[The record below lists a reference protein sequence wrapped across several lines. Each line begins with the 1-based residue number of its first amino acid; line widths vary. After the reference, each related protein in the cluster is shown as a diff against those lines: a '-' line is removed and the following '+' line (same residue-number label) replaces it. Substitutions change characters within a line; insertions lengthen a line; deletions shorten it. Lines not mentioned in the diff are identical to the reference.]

1 MMKQWTQIL
10 TSAPL
15 FLAALA
21 GCSPDFQTAAGA
33 PDPGGRSPL
42 AHLEEELQSGDYG
55 VAMSD
60 LTVTRVETDDLAMTH
75 TRVQQAFNGVPV
87 FGGEAIVHMKGDGS
101 LFAITNEIVPRIS
114 LAGALDPSL
123 TPEDAVGAAL
133 AGVSCPSCLTAPP
146 EVDLWVLRDNDNEED
161 RLAYR
166 VRLRREDGS
175 AETSMPVVFIDA
187 GTGDHLWGF
196 DNLQTATGA
205 SLYSGSVTIPTYS
218 KKGKFYL
225 EDPVGNIGTFDS
237 RGLQYA
243 TYRFWDDDNVWD
255 APEQQAAVDVHY
267 CASKFM
273 EYFAT
278 AHNRS
283 GIDGLGGPGFYKAA
297 DGMTAVITSKVHY
310 GEEFSNAFW
319 NGSFMTYGDGDGV
332 TILPLVT
339 LDICGHEMQHG
350 ITERTANLTYSGE
363 SGALNESWSDVFGA
377 LLERF
382 VNGESAAT
390 WRVGEACFTPGNGQD
405 EGIRD
410 MAAPHDA
417 LDNGFTPD
425 DDPDHYSERYT
436 GQDDNGGVHIN
447 SGIAN
452 KAFHLLAAGGAHH
465 LGGSMAG
472 IGAEKAGAIWYK
484 ALTTF
489 MVSSTKFK
497 GARTATLNAADAL
510 YGAGSPEK
518 AAVASAWS
526 LVGVN

>member
-1 MMKQWTQIL
+1 
-10 TSAPL
+10 
-15 FLAALA
+15 
-21 GCSPDFQTAAGA
+21 
-33 PDPGGRSPL
+33 
-42 AHLEEELQSGDYG
+42 
-55 VAMSD
+55 
-60 LTVTRVETDDLAMTH
+60 MTH
-75 TRVQQAFNGVPV
+75 TRVQQVFNGVPV
-87 FGGEAIVHMKGDGS
+87 FGGEAIVHVRGDGS

-114 LAGALDPSL
+114 LAGAILPALD
-123 TPEDAVGAAL
+123 TEGAIDAAL
-133 AGVSCPSCLTAPP
+133 AGVSCPSCLTADP
-146 EVDLWVLRDNDNEED
+146 EADLWVLRHNNED

-175 AETSMPVVFIDA
+175 AETSMPVVFVDA
-187 GTGDHLWGF
+187 GTGQRLWEF
-196 DNLQTATGA
+196 DNLQTATGT
-205 SLYSGSVTIPTYS
+205 SLYSGSVTVSTFT
-218 KKGKFYL
+218 KNGKFYL
-225 EDPVGNIGTFDS
+225 EDPVGKIGTFDS

-243 TYRFWDDDNVWD
+243 TYRFWDANDVWD
-255 APEQQAAVDVHY
+255 APEQQAAIDVHF

-278 AHNRS
+278 AHSRS
-283 GIDGLGGPGFYKAA
+283 GIDGLGGPGFYTAA
-297 DGMTAVITSKVHY
+297 DKATPVITSKVHY
-310 GEEFSNAFW
+310 GEAFNNAFW

-332 TILPLVT
+332 MLLPLVT

-350 ITERTANLTYSGE
+350 ITERTANLTYSNE

-410 MAAPHDA
+410 MAEPHVAP
-417 LDNGFTPD
+417 DNGFTLD

-447 SGIAN
+447 SGIPN
-452 KAFHLLAAGGAHH
+452 KAFHLLAVGGSHH
-465 LGGSMAG
+465 VGGSMAG
-472 IGAEKAGAIWYK
+472 IGADKAGAIWYK

-489 MVSSTKFK
+489 MVSSTNFK
-497 GARTATLNAADAL
+497 GARTATLNAADAI